1 MTLRSRSVQ
10 AQAGVTLIEIIVV
23 MALMALMFAV
33 AAPSL
38 RTVLGADKRQGSQEV
53 AATLRAVY
61 EEAVVRNQP
70 MRVVF
75 DLDSRSYWV
84 EASDHVVIFRN
95 RSQAEAFDEFM
106 AEKAESDVRAQ
117 EKAKY
122 DQNDGGLLGG
132 GGGGIGGMLAG
143 LLGGGGS
150 SGSADGNTGSE
161 YRPNEFVLV
170 EDGIFRKRELPRGVH
185 FWGVWTPQYEEP
197 LQPLGQI
204 ELEAMM
210 EEPPEEQRWTLAY
223 THVFPGGYMEDTVVY
238 LTDAEGED
246 ITSLVV
252 EPLMGRVR
260 VVQDYVEPP
269 DTSDREDD

>member
-1 MTLRSRSVQ
+1 MTVRSHAR

-23 MALMALMFAV
+23 LALMALMIAV

-38 RTVLGADKRQGSQEV
+38 RTVLGADKRQASQEL

-70 MRVVF
+70 MRVTY
-75 DLDSRSYWV
+75 DLDARMYWV
-84 EASDHVVIFRN
+84 EASDSAVIFRD
-95 RSQAEAFDEFM
+95 RTHAEAFEEFM
-106 AEKAESDVRAQ
+106 AEKAESDERAA

-122 DQNDGGLLGG
+122 DTPDDGLLGG
-132 GGGGIGGMLAG
+132 LGAGIGSLLAGFMGGGGPSGG
-143 LLGGGGS
+143 
-150 SGSADGNTGSE
+150 ADGSTGSE

-185 FWGVWTPQYEEP
+185 FWGVWTPQYEDP
-197 LQPLGQI
+197 VQPLGQM
-204 ELEAMM
+204 ELEAML
-210 EEPPEEQRWTLAY
+210 EEDPEEQKWTTAH

-238 LTDAEGED
+238 LTDEDGED

-252 EPLMGRVR
+252 EPLMGRVK
-260 VVQDYVEPP
+260 VVQDYVDPP